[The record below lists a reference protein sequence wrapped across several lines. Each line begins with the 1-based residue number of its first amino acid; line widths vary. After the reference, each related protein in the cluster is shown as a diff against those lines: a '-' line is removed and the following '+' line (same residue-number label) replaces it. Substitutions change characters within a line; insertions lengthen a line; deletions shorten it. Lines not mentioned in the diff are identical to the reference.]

1 MFRPPSCLHPC
12 LFLAA
17 GVSVRCRA
25 RKGGWK
31 RSRPSPSIESRLA
44 AGRFDLETGR
54 RQLLAY
60 AARSLSNGGSLFGGF
75 SMGTSVSPVHE
86 AAQEFPATT
95 LRKKMRHIER
105 REWMMWSSAGLVTIL
120 LTLGLAS
127 FAFPA
132 LLKEADSFY
141 SFYLN
146 HAIRGLVA
154 MVLLFNVYT
163 VYQQLQIHRLRRQMT
178 EQILAVDKMGEM
190 ADEVYKL
197 AVLDALTGLHNRRSA
212 EQRLDEEIR
221 RATRHKRPLTVLL
234 LDLNGL
240 KLMNDKHGHAAGDL
254 LLRCFSERLKR
265 SIRGSDFAAR
275 FGGDEFAAFLPECK
289 PEEVHHVLQRL
300 SNIEVDLGSSRVPLS
315 FSAGWTDYVSG
326 ETAEDLLRR
335 ADNALYANK
344 RAGKATPQFVPAV
357 AGDLV

>member
-1 MFRPPSCLHPC
+1 
-12 LFLAA
+12 
-17 GVSVRCRA
+17 
-25 RKGGWK
+25 
-31 RSRPSPSIESRLA
+31 
-44 AGRFDLETGR
+44 
-54 RQLLAY
+54 
-60 AARSLSNGGSLFGGF
+60 
-75 SMGTSVSPVHE
+75 MGASVSPVQE
-86 AAQEFPATT
+86 AARELPATA
-95 LRKKMRHIER
+95 LRRKMRHIER
-105 REWMMWSSAGLVTIL
+105 REWMMWSSAVLVILL

-132 LLKEADSFY
+132 LLQRTDSFY
-141 SFYLN
+141 SFYMN
-146 HAIRGLVA
+146 QAIHGLVGL
-154 MVLLFNVYT
+154 VLLFNVYT

-178 EQILAVDKMGEM
+178 EQILAVAKMGEM

-197 AVLDALTGLHNRRSA
+197 AALDALTGLHNRRSG

-234 LDLNGL
+234 IDLNGL
-240 KLMNDKHGHAAGDL
+240 KQVNDKYGHAAGDV

-275 FGGDEFAAFLPECK
+275 LGGDEFAAFLPECK

-300 SNIEVDLGSSRVPLS
+300 SCVEVDLGSTRMPLS
-315 FSAGWTDYVSG
+315 FSAGWTDYLPG

-335 ADNALYANK
+335 ADSALYANK
-344 RAGKATPQFVPAV
+344 RAGKAAPQFVPAV